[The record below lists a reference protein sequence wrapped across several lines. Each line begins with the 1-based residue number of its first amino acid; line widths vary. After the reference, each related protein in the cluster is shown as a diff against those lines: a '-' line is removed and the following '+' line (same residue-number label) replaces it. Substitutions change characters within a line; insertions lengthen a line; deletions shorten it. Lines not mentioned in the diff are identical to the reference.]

1 MSGKRKTNLLILMSD
16 EHQARAMG
24 AAGHAFVQTPNLD
37 ALAARGMRFSNAYT
51 PCPICVPA
59 RAAFATGQYVHRIRL
74 WDNAMPYVGEPGGW
88 GHALQAKGVPVE
100 SIGKLHYRDAEDP
113 TGFDRQTIPMNV
125 AGGVGMVWAATRAL
139 EERVRPASR
148 MLGAYI
154 GPGESPYT
162 AYDADVTA
170 CAVDWLK
177 ARSGDERPW
186 CLFVGLVA
194 PHFPLVCPQE
204 FCDLYP
210 LDRLPEV
217 KLGPG
222 SGYEPH
228 PWVRLHDDLLD
239 TENAF
244 TDAEERLRA
253 MAAYY
258 GLCSW
263 LDSNVGRILAALDEA
278 GLSGGTTVVYTS
290 DHGEDLGARGSWGK
304 GNFYEEAAAV
314 PLILAGP
321 DVPQGVCGTPVS
333 LLDLSEA
340 ILDHFGAELEAD
352 RPGRSLYAIAA
363 EPCDGERAV
372 FSEYHAIGAV
382 EGGFMLRKGDL
393 KLIHYEGFEPELF
406 DLAAD
411 PEELEDV
418 SRDPAYAGRL
428 AGLYAELARIC
439 STAEVNRQAHAD
451 QAALVASFGGKEAV
465 AALGAPGATPPPS
478 RGEAGSSA

>member
-1 MSGKRKTNLLILMSD
+1 
-16 EHQARAMG
+16 
-24 AAGHAFVQTPNLD
+24 
-37 ALAARGMRFSNAYT
+37 
-51 PCPICVPA
+51 
-59 RAAFATGQYVHRIRL
+59 
-74 WDNAMPYVGEPGGW
+74 
-88 GHALQAKGVPVE
+88 
-100 SIGKLHYRDAEDP
+100 
-113 TGFDRQTIPMNV
+113 
-125 AGGVGMVWAATRAL
+125 
-139 EERVRPASR
+139 
-148 MLGAYI
+148 MLGEYI

-170 CAVDWLK
+170 CAVDWLT
-177 ARSGDERPW
+177 ARSGDEGPW

-204 FCDLYP
+204 FYDLYP
-210 LDRLPEV
+210 LESLPEV

-222 SGYEPH
+222 SGFEPH

-258 GLCSW
+258 GLCSY
-263 LDSNVGRILAALDEA
+263 LDDNVGKILAALEGA
-278 GLSGGTTVVYTS
+278 GLSGSTTVVYTS

-321 DVPQGVCGTPVS
+321 DTPRGVCGTPVS
-333 LLDLSEA
+333 LLDLSET
-340 ILDHFGAELEAD
+340 ILDHFDARLETD
-352 RPGRSLYAIAA
+352 RPGRSLYTIAA
-363 EPCDGERAV
+363 GPRDDERAV

-382 EGGFMLRKGDL
+382 EGGFMLRKGNL
-393 KLIHYEGFEPELF
+393 KLIHYEGFAPELF

-411 PEELEDV
+411 PEELEDL

-428 AGLYAELARIC
+428 ADLYAELARIC

-451 QAALVASFGGKEAV
+451 QAALVASFGGREA
-465 AALGAPGATPPPS
+465 AANLGAPGATPPPILE
-478 RGEAGSSA
+478 R

>member
-1 MSGKRKTNLLILMSD
+1 MSGPRKTNLLILMSD

-24 AAGHAFVQTPNLD
+24 SAGHPFVQTPHLD
-37 ALAARGMRFSNAYT
+37 ALAARGMRFTDAYT

-59 RAAFATGQYVHRIRL
+59 RAAFATGQYVHRLRL
-74 WDNAMPYVGEPGGW
+74 WDNAMPYTGKTPGW
-88 GHALQAKGVPVE
+88 GHALQARGVPVE

-125 AGGVGMVWAATRAL
+125 AGGVGMVWAATRSL
-139 EERVRPASR
+139 EERVRPGSR
-148 MLGAYI
+148 MLGEYI

-170 CAVDWLK
+170 CAVDWLTV
-177 ARSGDERPW
+177 RSGDEGPW

-204 FCDLYP
+204 FYDLYP
-210 LDRLPEV
+210 LDNLPEV

-222 SGYEPH
+222 SGFEPH
-228 PWVRLHDDLLD
+228 PWVRLQDDLLD

-258 GLCSW
+258 GLCSY
-263 LDSNVGRILAALDEA
+263 LDDNVG
-278 GLSGGTTVVYTS
+278 
-290 DHGEDLGARGSWGK
+290 K
-304 GNFYEEAAAV
+304 
-314 PLILAGP
+314 ILAGP
-321 DVPQGVCGTPVS
+321 DTPRGVCGTPVS
-333 LLDLSEA
+333 LLDLSET
-340 ILDHFGAELEAD
+340 ILDHFDARLETD

-363 EPCDGERAV
+363 EPRDDERAV

-382 EGGFMLRKGDL
+382 EGGFMLRKGNL
-393 KLIHYEGFEPELF
+393 KLIHYEGFAPELF

-411 PEELEDV
+411 PEELEDL
-418 SRDPAYAGRL
+418 SRDLACAGRL
-428 AGLYAELARIC
+428 ADLYAELARIC

-451 QAALVASFGGKEAV
+451 QAALVASFGGREA
-465 AALGAPGATPPPS
+465 AATLGAPGATPPPS
-478 RGEAGSSA
+478 LEAKDA

>member
-1 MSGKRKTNLLILMSD
+1 MSGKRNTNLLILMSD

-24 AAGHAFVQTPNLD
+24 SAGHPFVQTPYLD

-74 WDNAMPYVGEPGGW
+74 WDNAMPYVGQPRGW
-88 GHALQAKGVPVE
+88 GHALQANGVPVE
-100 SIGKLHYRDAEDP
+100 SVGKLHYRDAEDP

-162 AYDADVTA
+162 TYDADVTA

-204 FCDLYP
+204 FYDFYP
-210 LDRLPEV
+210 LDSLPEV

-244 TDAEERLRA
+244 TDAKERLRA

-333 LLDLSEA
+333 LLDLSET

-363 EPCDGERAV
+363 EPYDGERAV

-382 EGGFMLRKGDL
+382 EGGFMLRKGGL

-428 AGLYAELARIC
+428 ADLYAELARVC

-478 RGEAGSSA
+478 RGEAGSPA

>member
-1 MSGKRKTNLLILMSD
+1 MSGPRKTNLLILMSD

-24 AAGHAFVQTPNLD
+24 SAGHPFVQTPHLD
-37 ALAARGMRFSNAYT
+37 ALAARGMRFTDAYT

-59 RAAFATGQYVHRIRL
+59 RAAFATGQYVHRLRL
-74 WDNAMPYVGEPGGW
+74 WDNAMPYTGKTPGW
-88 GHALQAKGVPVE
+88 GHALQARGVPVE

-125 AGGVGMVWAATRAL
+125 AGGVGMVWAATRSL
-139 EERVRPASR
+139 EERVRPGSR
-148 MLGAYI
+148 MLGEYI

-170 CAVDWLK
+170 CAVDWLT
-177 ARSGDERPW
+177 ARSGDEGPW

-204 FCDLYP
+204 FYDLYP
-210 LDRLPEV
+210 LESLPEV

-222 SGYEPH
+222 SGFEPH

-258 GLCSW
+258 GLCSY
-263 LDSNVGRILAALDEA
+263 LDDNVGKILAALEGA
-278 GLSGGTTVVYTS
+278 GLSGSTTVVYTS

-321 DVPQGVCGTPVS
+321 DTPRGVCGTPVS
-333 LLDLSEA
+333 LLDLSET
-340 ILDHFGAELEAD
+340 ILDHFDAKLETD

-363 EPCDGERAV
+363 EPRDDERAV

-382 EGGFMLRKGDL
+382 EGGFMLRKGNL
-393 KLIHYEGFEPELF
+393 KLIHYEGFAPELF

-411 PEELEDV
+411 PEELEDL

-428 AGLYAELARIC
+428 ADLYAELARIC

-451 QAALVASFGGKEAV
+451 QAALVASFGGREA
-465 AALGAPGATPPPS
+465 AANLGAPGATPPPS
-478 RGEAGSSA
+478 LGAKGA